1 MGHLTSY
8 FGEGQVG
15 VKHENVGVTE
25 GTVGNVENN
34 IVMRTDQVAEERD
47 LVGVYLHEISR
58 TPLLDAAREVELSKA
73 IEGGLYAQHLLD
85 EDTLPDGVEREELK
99 AVVVDGD
106 RAKDLFIRAN
116 LRLVVSIARRYVR
129 SGMPMLD
136 LIQEG
141 NTGLVRAVEK
151 FDYERGFKFSTYAT
165 WWIRQAISRAI
176 AQQERTV
183 RLPVHLVED
192 VNRMRNVARQLT
204 RELGSDPEPEQIA
217 KALGVPVE
225 RVHELVRWSQDTVSL
240 DTPVGDD
247 GDTNLGDLVA
257 DQDAPSPED
266 VVLSTLE
273 RQRIESLLNHL
284 DDRSAG
290 IMRARYGLED
300 GREHSL
306 TEVASRFSLSRE
318 RIRQLEIM
326 LEKAQMREVH
336 DEGVVQPG
344 TKVTVMFEGDD
355 ETVTFLLGSREMMGM
370 DPAAADLTV
379 YSPQS
384 PLGAALMG
392 KTKGAKA
399 EYQAPNG
406 KKLSVVVVDA
416 VPF

>member
-1 MGHLTSY
+1 
-8 FGEGQVG
+8 
-15 VKHENVGVTE
+15 
-25 GTVGNVENN
+25 VEAMV
-34 IVMRTDQVAEERD
+34 IRTDEVAEERD

-58 TPLLDAAREVELSKA
+58 TPLLDAAKEVELSRA
-73 IEGGLYAQHLLD
+73 IEAGLYAAHLLATDRVPERAAPD
-85 EDTLPDGVEREELK
+85 ELERLVAEGE
-99 AVVVDGD
+99 

-151 FDYERGFKFSTYAT
+151 FDYERGYKFSTYAT

-192 VNRMRNVARQLT
+192 VNRMRNVIRQLT
-204 RELGSDPEPEQIA
+204 REAGADPQPEQVA
-217 KALGVPVE
+217 EALGVSVE
-225 RVHELVRWSQDTVSL
+225 RVNELKRWSQDTVSL

-257 DQDAPSPED
+257 DSDEPSPEE
-266 VVLSTLE
+266 VVLSGLE
-273 RQRIESLLNHL
+273 RARIESLLNHL

-318 RIRQLEIM
+318 RIRQLEIQA
-326 LEKAQMREVH
+326 LGRLRELARA
-336 DEGVVQPG
+336 EGLQ
-344 TKVTVMFEGDD
+344 T
-355 ETVTFLLGSREMMGM
+355 
-370 DPAAADLTV
+370 A
-379 YSPQS
+379 
-384 PLGAALMG
+384 
-392 KTKGAKA
+392 
-399 EYQAPNG
+399 
-406 KKLSVVVVDA
+406 
-416 VPF
+416 

>member
-1 MGHLTSY
+1 METM
-8 FGEGQVG
+8 V
-15 VKHENVGVTE
+15 
-25 GTVGNVENN
+25 
-34 IVMRTDQVAEERD
+34 IRTDEVAEERD

-58 TPLLDAAREVELSKA
+58 TPLLDAAKEVELSKA
-73 IEGGLYAQHLLD
+73 IEAGLYAGNLLATD
-85 EDTLPDGVEREELK
+85 RVPRGVERSEL
-99 AVVVDGD
+99 AQLVIEGE

-151 FDYERGFKFSTYAT
+151 FDYERGYKFSTYAT

-192 VNRMRNVARQLT
+192 VNRMRNVIRQLT
-204 RELGSDPEPEQIA
+204 RERGADPQPEQVA
-217 KALGVPVE
+217 DALGVSVD
-225 RVHELVRWSQDTVSL
+225 RVNELKRWSQDTVSL

-257 DQDAPSPED
+257 DSDEPSPEE
-266 VVLSTLE
+266 VVLSGLE
-273 RQRIESLLNHL
+273 RQRIEGLLNHL

-318 RIRQLEIM
+318 RIRQLEIQA
-326 LEKAQMREVH
+326 LGRLRELARA
-336 DEGVVQPG
+336 EGLQ
-344 TKVTVMFEGDD
+344 
-355 ETVTFLLGSREMMGM
+355 
-370 DPAAADLTV
+370 AA
-379 YSPQS
+379 
-384 PLGAALMG
+384 
-392 KTKGAKA
+392 
-399 EYQAPNG
+399 
-406 KKLSVVVVDA
+406 
-416 VPF
+416 

>member
-1 MGHLTSY
+1 
-8 FGEGQVG
+8 
-15 VKHENVGVTE
+15 
-25 GTVGNVENN
+25 VGNVEKNV
-34 IVMRTDQVAEERD
+34 VMRTDEVAEERD

-58 TPLLDAAREVELSKA
+58 TPLLDAAREVDLSKS
-73 IEGGLYAQHLLD
+73 IEAGLYAEHLLD
-85 EDTLPDGVEREELK
+85 TGDVHRGVSREELERL
-99 AVVVDGD
+99 VVEGE

-151 FDYERGFKFSTYAT
+151 FDYERGYKFSTYAT

-192 VNRMRNVARQLT
+192 VNRMRNVTRQLV
-204 RELGSDPEPEQIA
+204 RELGADPEPHQVA
-217 KALGVPVE
+217 AALGVTVD
-225 RVHELVRWSQDTVSL
+225 RVTELTRWAQDTVSL

-257 DQDAPSPED
+257 DSDAPSPEEI
-266 VVLSTLE
+266 VLTALE
-273 RQRIESLLNHL
+273 RQRIEGLLSHL

-318 RIRQLEIM
+318 RIRQLEIQA
-326 LEKAQMREVH
+326 LGRLRELARA
-336 DEGVVQPG
+336 EGLQ
-344 TKVTVMFEGDD
+344 
-355 ETVTFLLGSREMMGM
+355 
-370 DPAAADLTV
+370 AA
-379 YSPQS
+379 
-384 PLGAALMG
+384 
-392 KTKGAKA
+392 
-399 EYQAPNG
+399 
-406 KKLSVVVVDA
+406 
-416 VPF
+416 

>member
-1 MGHLTSY
+1 
-8 FGEGQVG
+8 
-15 VKHENVGVTE
+15 
-25 GTVGNVENN
+25 VENMT
-34 IVMRTDQVAEERD
+34 ILRTDQVAEERD

-58 TPLLDAAREVELSKA
+58 TPLLDAAQEVELSKA
-73 IEGGLYAQHLLD
+73 IEAGLLAEHWLD
-85 EDTLPDGVEREELK
+85 EDQIPQGIGREELELLISE
-99 AVVVDGD
+99 GN

-151 FDYERGFKFSTYAT
+151 FDYTKGYKFSTYAT

-204 RELGSDPEPEQIA
+204 RELGSEPEPEQIA
-217 KALGVPVE
+217 AALQVPVE
-225 RVHELVRWSQDTVSL
+225 RVNELIRWSQDTVSL

-257 DQDAPSPED
+257 DSDAPSPEEI
-266 VVLSTLE
+266 VLSALE
-273 RQRIESLLNHL
+273 RQRIEGLLNHL

-318 RIRQLEIM
+318 RIRQLEIQA
-326 LEKAQMREVH
+326 LGRLRELARA
-336 DEGVVQPG
+336 EGLQ
-344 TKVTVMFEGDD
+344 T
-355 ETVTFLLGSREMMGM
+355 
-370 DPAAADLTV
+370 A
-379 YSPQS
+379 
-384 PLGAALMG
+384 
-392 KTKGAKA
+392 
-399 EYQAPNG
+399 
-406 KKLSVVVVDA
+406 
-416 VPF
+416 

>member
-1 MGHLTSY
+1 MTML
-8 FGEGQVG
+8 
-15 VKHENVGVTE
+15 
-25 GTVGNVENN
+25 
-34 IVMRTDQVAEERD
+34 RTDQVAEERD

-58 TPLLDAAREVELSKA
+58 TPLLDAAHEVDLAKA
-73 IEGGLYAQHLLD
+73 IEAGLYAESLL
-85 EDTLPDGVEREELK
+85 EEEKLPEGVTRQELEQLMTEG
-99 AVVVDGD
+99 A

-151 FDYERGFKFSTYAT
+151 FDYVKGFKFSTYAT

-204 RELGSDPEPEQIA
+204 RELGAEPEPEQIA
-217 KALGVPVE
+217 AALGVPLE
-225 RVHELVRWSQDTVSL
+225 RVTELIRWSQDTVSL

-247 GDTNLGDLVA
+247 GDTQLGDLVA
-257 DQDAPSPED
+257 DSDAPSPEEI
-266 VVLSTLE
+266 VLSALE
-273 RQRIESLLNHL
+273 RQRIEGLLNHL

-318 RIRQLEIM
+318 RIRQLEIQA
-326 LEKAQMREVH
+326 LGRLRELARA
-336 DEGVVQPG
+336 EGLQ
-344 TKVTVMFEGDD
+344 
-355 ETVTFLLGSREMMGM
+355 
-370 DPAAADLTV
+370 AA
-379 YSPQS
+379 
-384 PLGAALMG
+384 
-392 KTKGAKA
+392 
-399 EYQAPNG
+399 
-406 KKLSVVVVDA
+406 
-416 VPF
+416 

>member
-1 MGHLTSY
+1 MD
-8 FGEGQVG
+8 VG
-15 VKHENVGVTE
+15 MARNRATGASE
-25 GTVGNVENN
+25 GTVGNVDKN
-34 IVMRTDQVAEERD
+34 IGMRTDEVAEERD

-58 TPLLDAAREVELSKA
+58 TPLLDAAKEVDLSKA
-73 IEGGLYAQHLLD
+73 IEAGLYAEHLLG
-85 EDTLPDGVEREELK
+85 EDRVPAGVDREELERL
-99 AVVVDGD
+99 VVEGE

-151 FDYERGFKFSTYAT
+151 FDYERGYKFSTYAT

-204 RELGSDPEPEQIA
+204 RELGGDPEPEQIA
-217 KALGVPVE
+217 AALGVTVE
-225 RVHELVRWSQDTVSL
+225 RVNELVRWSQDTVSL

-257 DQDAPSPED
+257 DSDAPSPEEI
-266 VVLSTLE
+266 VLTGLE
-273 RQRIESLLNHL
+273 RQRIEGLLNHL

-318 RIRQLEIM
+318 RIRQLEIQA
-326 LEKAQMREVH
+326 LGRLRELARA
-336 DEGVVQPG
+336 EGLQ
-344 TKVTVMFEGDD
+344 
-355 ETVTFLLGSREMMGM
+355 
-370 DPAAADLTV
+370 AA
-379 YSPQS
+379 
-384 PLGAALMG
+384 
-392 KTKGAKA
+392 
-399 EYQAPNG
+399 
-406 KKLSVVVVDA
+406 
-416 VPF
+416 

>member
-1 MGHLTSY
+1 MARNRATGAS
-8 FGEGQVG
+8 
-15 VKHENVGVTE
+15 E
-25 GTVGNVENN
+25 GTVGNVDKN
-34 IVMRTDQVAEERD
+34 IGMRTDEVAEERD

-58 TPLLDAAREVELSKA
+58 TPLLDAAKEVDLSKA
-73 IEGGLYAQHLLD
+73 IEAGLYAEHLLG
-85 EDTLPDGVEREELK
+85 EERVPAGFERDDLERLV
-99 AVVVDGD
+99 AEGE

-151 FDYERGFKFSTYAT
+151 FDYVRGYKFSTYAT

-204 RELGSDPEPEQIA
+204 RELGGDPEPEQIA
-217 KALGVPVE
+217 ASLGVTVE
-225 RVHELVRWSQDTVSL
+225 RVNELVRWSQDTVSL

-257 DQDAPSPED
+257 DSDAPSPEEI
-266 VVLSTLE
+266 VLTGLE
-273 RQRIESLLNHL
+273 RQRIEGLLNHL

-318 RIRQLEIM
+318 RIRQLEIQA
-326 LEKAQMREVH
+326 LGRLRELARA
-336 DEGVVQPG
+336 EGLQ
-344 TKVTVMFEGDD
+344 
-355 ETVTFLLGSREMMGM
+355 
-370 DPAAADLTV
+370 AA
-379 YSPQS
+379 
-384 PLGAALMG
+384 
-392 KTKGAKA
+392 
-399 EYQAPNG
+399 
-406 KKLSVVVVDA
+406 
-416 VPF
+416 

>member
-1 MGHLTSY
+1 MVTRVAVPPRRAVLPWCRSPYVVPSGEPPDGVLTANMDRALSYYSGIRDTFDSRRGIPDTSHLLCRCQHRWAQQKLPGADRCGEWQGTGQPARARGPWATWTRTSAC
-8 FGEGQVG
+8 EPI
-15 VKHENVGVTE
+15 E
-25 GTVGNVENN
+25 
-34 IVMRTDQVAEERD
+34 VAEERD

-73 IEGGLYAQHLLD
+73 IEAGLYAEHLLG
-85 EDTLPDGVEREELK
+85 EDAVPAGVDRADLEWL
-99 AVVVDGD
+99 VVEGE

-151 FDYERGFKFSTYAT
+151 FDYERGYKFSTYAT

-204 RELGSDPEPEQIA
+204 RELGGDPEPEQIA
-217 KALGVPVE
+217 TALGVTVE
-225 RVHELVRWSQDTVSL
+225 RVNELSRWSQDTVSL

-257 DQDAPSPED
+257 DSDAPSPED
-266 VVLSTLE
+266 IVLSGLE
-273 RQRIESLLNHL
+273 RQRIEGLLNHL

-318 RIRQLEIM
+318 RIRQLEIQA
-326 LEKAQMREVH
+326 LGRLRELARA
-336 DEGVVQPG
+336 EGLQ
-344 TKVTVMFEGDD
+344 
-355 ETVTFLLGSREMMGM
+355 
-370 DPAAADLTV
+370 AA
-379 YSPQS
+379 
-384 PLGAALMG
+384 
-392 KTKGAKA
+392 
-399 EYQAPNG
+399 
-406 KKLSVVVVDA
+406 
-416 VPF
+416 

>member
-1 MGHLTSY
+1 MARNRATGAS
-8 FGEGQVG
+8 
-15 VKHENVGVTE
+15 E
-25 GTVGNVENN
+25 GTVDTVDKN
-34 IVMRTDQVAEERD
+34 IGMRTDEVAEERD

-58 TPLLDAAREVELSKA
+58 TPLLDAAKEVDLSKA
-73 IEGGLYAQHLLD
+73 IEAGLYAEHLLG
-85 EDTLPDGVEREELK
+85 EDRVPAGVDREDLDRL
-99 AVVVDGD
+99 VVEGE

-151 FDYERGFKFSTYAT
+151 FDYERGYKFSTYAT

-204 RELGSDPEPEQIA
+204 RELGGDPEPEQIA
-217 KALGVPVE
+217 ASLGVTVE
-225 RVHELVRWSQDTVSL
+225 RVNELRRWSQDTVSL

-257 DQDAPSPED
+257 DSDAPSPED
-266 VVLSTLE
+266 IVLTGLE
-273 RQRIESLLNHL
+273 RQRIEGLLNHL

-318 RIRQLEIM
+318 RIRQLEIQA
-326 LEKAQMREVH
+326 LGRLRELARA
-336 DEGVVQPG
+336 EGLQ
-344 TKVTVMFEGDD
+344 
-355 ETVTFLLGSREMMGM
+355 
-370 DPAAADLTV
+370 AA
-379 YSPQS
+379 
-384 PLGAALMG
+384 
-392 KTKGAKA
+392 
-399 EYQAPNG
+399 
-406 KKLSVVVVDA
+406 
-416 VPF
+416 

>member
-1 MGHLTSY
+1 MDVGMRKSERA
-8 FGEGQVG
+8 GKDVNEGIV
-15 VKHENVGVTE
+15 E
-25 GTVGNVENN
+25 TVEQTPTL
-34 IVMRTDQVAEERD
+34 RTDEVAEERD

-58 TPLLDAAREVELSKA
+58 TQLLDAAQEVELSKA
-73 IEGGLYAQHLLD
+73 IEAGLYAEHLLD
-85 EDTLPDGVEREELK
+85 EGKLPKGVSSEELERL
-99 AVVVDGD
+99 VLEGE

-192 VNRMRNVARQLT
+192 VNRMRSVARQLT

-217 KALGVPVE
+217 AALGVTVD
-225 RVHELVRWSQDTVSL
+225 RVAELIRWSQDTVSL

-257 DQDAPSPED
+257 DSDAPSPEE
-266 VVLSTLE
+266 VVLTALE

-318 RIRQLEIM
+318 RIRQLEIQA
-326 LEKAQMREVH
+326 LGRLRELARA
-336 DEGVVQPG
+336 EGLQ
-344 TKVTVMFEGDD
+344 
-355 ETVTFLLGSREMMGM
+355 
-370 DPAAADLTV
+370 AA
-379 YSPQS
+379 
-384 PLGAALMG
+384 
-392 KTKGAKA
+392 
-399 EYQAPNG
+399 
-406 KKLSVVVVDA
+406 
-416 VPF
+416 

>member
-1 MGHLTSY
+1 M
-8 FGEGQVG
+8 
-15 VKHENVGVTE
+15 NVGMARNRATGASE
-25 GTVGNVENN
+25 GTVA
-34 IVMRTDQVAEERD
+34 IVDKKIGMRTDEVAEERD

-58 TPLLDAAREVELSKA
+58 TPLLDAAREVDLSKA
-73 IEGGLYAQHLLD
+73 IEGGLYAEHLLD
-85 EDTLPDGVEREELK
+85 SDRIPDGVTRDELER
-99 AVVVDGD
+99 VVADGE

-204 RELGSDPEPEQIA
+204 RELGADPEPEQIA
-217 KALGVPVE
+217 ASLGVTVE
-225 RVHELVRWSQDTVSL
+225 RVNELVRWSQDTVSL

-257 DQDAPSPED
+257 DSDAPSPEEI
-266 VVLSTLE
+266 VLTGLE
-273 RQRIESLLNHL
+273 RQRIEGLLNHL

-318 RIRQLEIM
+318 RIRQLEIQA
-326 LEKAQMREVH
+326 LGRLRELARA
-336 DEGVVQPG
+336 EGLQ
-344 TKVTVMFEGDD
+344 
-355 ETVTFLLGSREMMGM
+355 
-370 DPAAADLTV
+370 AA
-379 YSPQS
+379 
-384 PLGAALMG
+384 
-392 KTKGAKA
+392 
-399 EYQAPNG
+399 
-406 KKLSVVVVDA
+406 
-416 VPF
+416 

>member
-1 MGHLTSY
+1 M
-8 FGEGQVG
+8 
-15 VKHENVGVTE
+15 NVGTAGKTARRLDE
-25 GTVGNVENN
+25 GTVGNVDTNL
-34 IVMRTDQVAEERD
+34 VMRTDEVAEERD

-58 TPLLDAAREVELSKA
+58 TPLLDAAKEVELSKA
-73 IEGGLYAQHLLD
+73 IEAGLYAAHLLD
-85 EDTLPDGVEREELK
+85 QGKVPEGVSREELELLV
-99 AVVVDGD
+99 AEGE

-151 FDYERGFKFSTYAT
+151 FDYVRGYKFSTYAT

-204 RELGSDPEPEQIA
+204 RELGADPEPEQIA
-217 KALGVPVE
+217 AALGVPVE
-225 RVHELVRWSQDTVSL
+225 RVLELIRWSQDTVSL

-257 DQDAPSPED
+257 DDDAPSPED
-266 VVLSTLE
+266 IVLSGLE
-273 RQRIESLLNHL
+273 RERIEGLLEHL

-318 RIRQLEIM
+318 RIRQLEIQA
-326 LEKAQMREVH
+326 LGRLRELARA
-336 DEGVVQPG
+336 EGMQ
-344 TKVTVMFEGDD
+344 
-355 ETVTFLLGSREMMGM
+355 
-370 DPAAADLTV
+370 AA
-379 YSPQS
+379 
-384 PLGAALMG
+384 
-392 KTKGAKA
+392 
-399 EYQAPNG
+399 
-406 KKLSVVVVDA
+406 
-416 VPF
+416 

>member
-1 MGHLTSY
+1 MARNRATGAS
-8 FGEGQVG
+8 
-15 VKHENVGVTE
+15 E
-25 GTVGNVENN
+25 GTVGNVDKN
-34 IVMRTDQVAEERD
+34 IGMRTDEVAEERD

-58 TPLLDAAREVELSKA
+58 TPLLDAAMEVDLSKA
-73 IEGGLYAQHLLD
+73 IEAGLYAEHLLG
-85 EDTLPDGVEREELK
+85 EDQVPAGVDREDLQRLVAE
-99 AVVVDGD
+99 GE

-151 FDYERGFKFSTYAT
+151 FDYERGYKFSTYAT

-192 VNRMRNVARQLT
+192 VNRMRNVTRQLT

-217 KALGVPVE
+217 ASLGVTVE
-225 RVHELVRWSQDTVSL
+225 RVNELRRWSQDTVSL

-257 DQDAPSPED
+257 DSDAPSPED
-266 VVLSTLE
+266 IVLSGLE
-273 RQRIESLLNHL
+273 RQRIEGLLNHL

-318 RIRQLEIM
+318 RIRQLEIQA
-326 LEKAQMREVH
+326 LGRLRELARA
-336 DEGVVQPG
+336 EGLQ
-344 TKVTVMFEGDD
+344 
-355 ETVTFLLGSREMMGM
+355 
-370 DPAAADLTV
+370 AA
-379 YSPQS
+379 
-384 PLGAALMG
+384 
-392 KTKGAKA
+392 
-399 EYQAPNG
+399 
-406 KKLSVVVVDA
+406 
-416 VPF
+416 

>member
-1 MGHLTSY
+1 MGIDDAAN
-8 FGEGQVG
+8 G
-15 VKHENVGVTE
+15 VNE
-25 GTVGNVENN
+25 VGNVENN
-34 IVMRTDQVAEERD
+34 IVMRTDEVAEERD

-73 IEGGLYAQHLLD
+73 IEAGLYAEHLL
-85 EDTLPDGVEREELK
+85 EVGKLPKGVGREELERLV
-99 AVVVDGD
+99 AEGE

-204 RELGSDPEPEQIA
+204 RELGADPEPEQIA

-225 RVHELVRWSQDTVSL
+225 RVHELMRWSQDTVSL

-257 DQDAPSPED
+257 DSDAPSPED
-266 VVLSTLE
+266 VVLAALE
-273 RQRIESLLNHL
+273 RQRIEGLLRPPRRPVGRHH
-284 DDRSAG
+284 AG
-290 IMRARYGLED
+290 AVRAR
-300 GREHSL
+300 GRSRAL
-306 TEVASRFSLSRE
+306 ADRGGVAVLA
-318 RIRQLEIM
+318 L
-326 LEKAQMREVH
+326 
-336 DEGVVQPG
+336 PG
-344 TKVTVMFEGDD
+344 ADPPAGDP
-355 ETVTFLLGSREMMGM
+355 GPR
-370 DPAAADLTV
+370 PAA
-379 YSPQS
+379 
-384 PLGAALMG
+384 
-392 KTKGAKA
+392 
-399 EYQAPNG
+399 
-406 KKLSVVVVDA
+406 
-416 VPF
+416 

>member
-1 MGHLTSY
+1 MNAGTASNRAT
-8 FGEGQVG
+8 GANEGI
-15 VKHENVGVTE
+15 
-25 GTVGNVENN
+25 VGNVEKK
-34 IVMRTDQVAEERD
+34 IVMRTADVAEERD

-58 TPLLDAAREVELSKA
+58 TPLLDAAREVDLSKS
-73 IEGGLYAQHLLD
+73 IEAGLYAQHLLGSD
-85 EDTLPDGVEREELK
+85 RIPAGVGSEELERL
-99 AVVVDGD
+99 VVEGE

-151 FDYERGFKFSTYAT
+151 FDYERGYKFSTYAT

-192 VNRMRNVARQLT
+192 VNRMRNVTRQLT

-217 KALGVPVE
+217 ASLGVTVE

-240 DTPVGDD
+240 DTPIGDD
-247 GDTNLGDLVA
+247 GDTKLGDLVA
-257 DQDAPSPED
+257 DSDAPSPEEI
-266 VVLSTLE
+266 VLTALE
-273 RQRIESLLNHL
+273 RQRIEGLLNHL

-318 RIRQLEIM
+318 RIRQLEIQA
-326 LEKAQMREVH
+326 LGRLRELARA
-336 DEGVVQPG
+336 EGLQ
-344 TKVTVMFEGDD
+344 
-355 ETVTFLLGSREMMGM
+355 
-370 DPAAADLTV
+370 AA
-379 YSPQS
+379 
-384 PLGAALMG
+384 
-392 KTKGAKA
+392 
-399 EYQAPNG
+399 
-406 KKLSVVVVDA
+406 
-416 VPF
+416 

>member
-1 MGHLTSY
+1 ML
-8 FGEGQVG
+8 
-15 VKHENVGVTE
+15 
-25 GTVGNVENN
+25 
-34 IVMRTDQVAEERD
+34 RTDQVAEERD

-58 TPLLDAAREVELSKA
+58 TPLLDAAQEVDLSKA
-73 IEGGLYAQHLLD
+73 IEAGLYAEHLLEADKLKRGLKRD
-85 EDTLPDGVEREELK
+85 ELEKLVADGEL
-99 AVVVDGD
+99 
-106 RAKDLFIRAN
+106 AKDLFIRAN

-151 FDYERGFKFSTYAT
+151 FDYVKGYKFSTYAT

-204 RELGSDPEPEQIA
+204 RELGSEPEPDQIA
-217 KALGVPVE
+217 AALGVTVE
-225 RVHELVRWSQDTVSL
+225 RVTELIRWSQDTVSL

-257 DQDAPSPED
+257 DRDTPSPEEI
-266 VVLSTLE
+266 VLSALE
-273 RQRIESLLNHL
+273 RQRIEGLLNHL

-318 RIRQLEIM
+318 RIRQLEIQA
-326 LEKAQMREVH
+326 LGRLRELARA
-336 DEGVVQPG
+336 EG
-344 TKVTVMFEGDD
+344 
-355 ETVTFLLGSREMMGM
+355 L
-370 DPAAADLTV
+370 
-379 YSPQS
+379 
-384 PLGAALMG
+384 
-392 KTKGAKA
+392 
-399 EYQAPNG
+399 QA
-406 KKLSVVVVDA
+406 V
-416 VPF
+416 

>member
-1 MGHLTSY
+1 MQVSAPQAPAAIT
-8 FGEGQVG
+8 GEDP
-15 VKHENVGVTE
+15 
-25 GTVGNVENN
+25 NVEN
-34 IVMRTDQVAEERD
+34 MTMLRTDQVAEERD

-58 TPLLDAAREVELSKA
+58 TPLLDAQTEVDLAKA
-73 IEGGLYAQHLLD
+73 IEAGLYAESLL
-85 EDTLPDGVEREELK
+85 EENTVPNGISREELELLMEEG
-99 AVVVDGD
+99 A

-151 FDYERGFKFSTYAT
+151 FDYVKGFKFSTYAT

-204 RELGSDPEPEQIA
+204 RELGAEPEPEQIA
-217 KALGVPVE
+217 AALGVPLE
-225 RVHELVRWSQDTVSL
+225 RVTELIRWSQDTVSL

-257 DQDAPSPED
+257 DSDSPSPEEI
-266 VVLSTLE
+266 VLSALE
-273 RQRIESLLNHL
+273 RQRIEGLLNHL

-318 RIRQLEIM
+318 RIRQLEIQA
-326 LEKAQMREVH
+326 LGRLRELARA
-336 DEGVVQPG
+336 EG
-344 TKVTVMFEGDD
+344 
-355 ETVTFLLGSREMMGM
+355 L
-370 DPAAADLTV
+370 AAA
-379 YSPQS
+379 
-384 PLGAALMG
+384 
-392 KTKGAKA
+392 
-399 EYQAPNG
+399 
-406 KKLSVVVVDA
+406 
-416 VPF
+416 

>member
-1 MGHLTSY
+1 M
-8 FGEGQVG
+8 
-15 VKHENVGVTE
+15 NVGMAGNRVTGAKNRATGANE
-25 GTVGNVENN
+25 GTVGNVEKKF
-34 IVMRTDQVAEERD
+34 VMRTDEVAEERD

-58 TPLLDAAREVELSKA
+58 TPLLDAAREVDLSKA
-73 IEGGLYAQHLLD
+73 IEAGLYAEHLLD
-85 EDTLPDGVEREELK
+85 EGEIPSGVRQDELER
-99 AVVVDGD
+99 VVAEGE

-151 FDYERGFKFSTYAT
+151 FDYERGYKFSTYAT

-217 KALGVPVE
+217 AALGVSVE
-225 RVHELVRWSQDTVSL
+225 RVNELVRWSQDTVSL

-257 DQDAPSPED
+257 DSDAPSPEEI
-266 VVLSTLE
+266 VLTALE
-273 RQRIESLLNHL
+273 RQRVEGLLNHL

-318 RIRQLEIM
+318 RIRQLEIQA
-326 LEKAQMREVH
+326 LGRLRELARA
-336 DEGVVQPG
+336 EG
-344 TKVTVMFEGDD
+344 
-355 ETVTFLLGSREMMGM
+355 LR
-370 DPAAADLTV
+370 AA
-379 YSPQS
+379 
-384 PLGAALMG
+384 
-392 KTKGAKA
+392 
-399 EYQAPNG
+399 
-406 KKLSVVVVDA
+406 
-416 VPF
+416 